1 VSWHL
6 VRFDWDNTFRLGLV
20 CYTYKI
26 EIELIIVDW
35 SVLALMK
42 PQNLLRGFNFLYFG
56 LLAIFIPF
64 LPVYLAEQGL
74 KPGQIGLIVGT
85 GGFVTII
92 TQPLWG
98 FISDKSKTIR
108 KVLLLLIAF
117 SSIIG
122 YFLYDSS
129 SYFLL
134 ILFAMLLYFFLM
146 PIDPLLESFNFTIAE
161 EARISYGSIRT
172 YGALGYAVVSLF
184 TGFTMSY
191 FGAHSLA
198 ILFSGIAVISFIVL
212 WKMPDAP
219 VSGKPLTF
227 KSLKHFLS
235 NKETLLF
242 LLLVFICSI
251 PARMN
256 DTFLGVYI
264 LELGGSTALVGQAWF
279 LAGSSEIIVFA
290 LSFWWLRKGKEL
302 LIITIA
308 TTFYFIRFF
317 LSAWIVDPHILAY
330 LQVMQLLTFPI
341 FYSAAIQYLYRI
353 VPVEWR
359 ATGQTVLA
367 LLFFGVSGILS
378 SYVGG
383 VIYGAFGGQVL
394 FLTISS
400 MCFIGIIFG
409 LTLYRI
415 YRNKP
420 IDIEEVQ
427 V

>member
-1 VSWHL
+1 
-6 VRFDWDNTFRLGLV
+6 
-20 CYTYKI
+20 
-26 EIELIIVDW
+26 
-35 SVLALMK
+35 MK

-74 KPGQIGLIVGT
+74 TPGQIGLIVGT

-98 FISDKSKTIR
+98 MISDKTKTIR
-108 KVLLLLIAF
+108 KVLLILMAF

-122 YFLYDSS
+122 YLLYDSS

-134 ILFAMLLYFFLM
+134 VLFAMLLYFFLM
-146 PIDPLLESFNFTIAE
+146 PIDPLTESLNFTIAE
-161 EARISYGSIRT
+161 KSRISYGSIRT
-172 YGALGYAVVSLF
+172 YGALGYAVVSLL
-184 TGFTMSY
+184 TGYVMSY

-198 ILFSGIAVISFIVL
+198 ILFVGIGVISFIVI

-219 VSGKPLTF
+219 VSGKPVTLG
-227 KSLKHFLS
+227 SLKHFLS

-264 LELGGSTALVGQAWF
+264 TELGGSTGLVGQAWF
-279 LAGSSEIIVFA
+279 LAGSSEIVVFA

-367 LLFFGVSGILS
+367 LLFFGVSGILA

-383 VIYGAFGGQVL
+383 AVYGGFGGKVLYLFIASLSFLGVLFGLILYWIYGK
-394 FLTISS
+394 
-400 MCFIGIIFG
+400 
-409 LTLYRI
+409 
-415 YRNKP
+415 KP
-420 IDIEEVQ
+420 IEEVS
-427 V
+427 